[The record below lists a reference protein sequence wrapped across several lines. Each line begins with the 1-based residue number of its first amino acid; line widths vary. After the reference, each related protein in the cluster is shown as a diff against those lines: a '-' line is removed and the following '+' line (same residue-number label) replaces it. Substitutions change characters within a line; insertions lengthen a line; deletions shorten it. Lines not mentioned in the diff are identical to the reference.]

1 MIALAIH
8 AILFLLAALPPGV
21 ALVSWLSAAGGV
33 ERRGDRLI
41 LSLWLGLLAGG
52 AVLLAVA
59 LVTPL
64 TPPVFLAYLAGCFSF
79 VLSARTRGEI
89 RRIARGAR
97 PTEWAAPWLLLAA
110 AVAIGAGHINN
121 RDAISYQH
129 DILQWLSDTG
139 VVPGLN
145 LIERRFGYLSSWY
158 TYGALANH
166 GWLRARTGS
175 LANTL
180 ALFLALLHLWIAVV
194 RLLGRRGRP
203 ADLFLIAALPLAL
216 AMPLALKVP
225 VSTSPDFPAVI
236 LSVVCAWSFLVLPS
250 GRNPAVALLP
260 VLLAAGALAVKL
272 SALPLLA
279 VAGVH
284 WLGRRPRPADWAKA
298 AACAA
303 CLIVPWMAGM
313 TVVSGCPLY
322 PVPIA
327 LDVPWANPEGARI
340 DAEAVRLYA
349 RWHQGTL
356 PEKAARIAYPSVEWL
371 RRWLAADVSNAVGF
385 ALLLLSLSAV
395 AAVAVRRRRMTIG
408 AWWAL
413 GTGLAGILYVV
424 LMAPVPRFGWG
435 FLAIPAGVLLS
446 TASGPADGRPRLA
459 VAPAGGALLAVA
471 LILIPVLVLGRT
483 TTTASEKR
491 LHAWLEREAPYA
503 LRTPWLIPPEI
514 PLILYDDT
522 AKTAGALRGFRPAA
536 GPMEPSARP
545 MYFPLEP
552 GPGVRYRNPG
562 RGAAAGFVRTEER
575 AQ

>member
-1 MIALAIH
+1 
-8 AILFLLAALPPGV
+8 
-21 ALVSWLSAAGGV
+21 
-33 ERRGDRLI
+33 
-41 LSLWLGLLAGG
+41 
-52 AVLLAVA
+52 
-59 LVTPL
+59 
-64 TPPVFLAYLAGCFSF
+64 
-79 VLSARTRGEI
+79 
-89 RRIARGAR
+89 
-97 PTEWAAPWLLLAA
+97 
-110 AVAIGAGHINN
+110 
-121 RDAISYQH
+121 
-129 DILQWLSDTG
+129 
-139 VVPGLN
+139 
-145 LIERRFGYLSSWY
+145 
-158 TYGALANH
+158 
-166 GWLRARTGS
+166 
-175 LANTL
+175 
-180 ALFLALLHLWIAVV
+180 
-194 RLLGRRGRP
+194 
-203 ADLFLIAALPLAL
+203 
-216 AMPLALKVP
+216 
-225 VSTSPDFPAVI
+225 
-236 LSVVCAWSFLVLPS
+236 
-250 GRNPAVALLP
+250 VALLP

-284 WLGRRPRPADWAKA
+284 WLGRCPRPADSAKA

-356 PEKAARIAYPSVEWL
+356 PEEAARIAYPSVEWL
-371 RRWLAADVSNAVGF
+371 RRWLAADVSNAAGF

-395 AAVAVRRRRMTIG
+395 AAVAVRRRRMTTG

-446 TASGPADGRPRLA
+446 TVSGPATGRPRLA
-459 VAPAGGALLAVA
+459 VASAGGALMAVA
-471 LILIPVLVLGRT
+471 LILIPVLVLGRAT
-483 TTTASEKR
+483 ITASEKR
-491 LHAWLEREAPYA
+491 LHAWMEREAPYA
-503 LRTPWLIPPEI
+503 LRIPWLLPPEI
-514 PLILYDDT
+514 PLILYDDKANT
-522 AKTAGALRGFRPAA
+522 AVALRGFRPAA
-536 GPMEPSARP
+536 GPMEPSTRP
-545 MYFPLEP
+545 MYYPLEP